1 MKKRVLCIL
10 LVVLMLFSLAGCAHK
25 GKCDSCGQ
33 TETLKKFVE
42 DDGDE
47 MWYCS
52 DCYRMAK
59 LFS

>member
-1 MKKRVLCIL
+1 MKKRILCIL
-10 LVVLMLFSLAGCAHK
+10 LTVLLLFTLTGCAHT

-42 DDGDE
+42 DDGDV
-47 MWYCS
+47 MWYCE
-52 DCYRMAK
+52 DCYRLAK